1 MLRCGFTIITRL
13 ILSNQT
19 DISRAK
25 TALTKPVVL
34 VGLMGAGK
42 STIGR
47 RLASQLG
54 VSFVDSD
61 SEIVEAAGCS
71 ISDIFETYGEA
82 IFRDLEQR
90 ILLRLVRS
98 EPCIIATGGGAF
110 IQPHIREAILE
121 HSISVWLKADLPV
134 LIERVS
140 RRDSRPL
147 LKTGDKGEILQKL
160 MDERYPIYA
169 QASIVIDSNAGPHES
184 VVDDIITE
192 LGKRAQ
198 PEEASS

>member
-1 MLRCGFTIITRL
+1 M
-13 ILSNQT
+13 
-19 DISRAK
+19 
-25 TALTKPVVL
+25 TKSYSVYDAVPVLHKPLVL

-54 VSFVDSD
+54 VAFIDSD
-61 SEIVEAAGCS
+61 QEIVEAAGSS

-90 ILLRLVRS
+90 VMLRLLSS
-98 EPCIIATGGGAF
+98 EPRVIATGGGAF
-110 IQPHIREAILE
+110 IQPDIRQAIKK
-121 HSISVWLKADLPV
+121 HAISVWLKADLPI

-147 LKTGDKGEILQKL
+147 LKTGDKHEILKKL
-160 MDERYPIYA
+160 MEERYPIYA
-169 QASIVIDSNAGPHES
+169 EADLIIDSNAGPHET
-184 VVDDIITE
+184 VVSGIIDALKE
-192 LGKRAQ
+192 
-198 PEEASS
+198 SH